1 MSCEGFL
8 RVLHF
13 NFRSSANLGLNMR
26 IFLPGWLTLII
37 LTFVTTWLLQSLEK
51 DPTTTT
57 FIDAP
62 QLPDYMLEKFKT
74 TRMDEQGQM
83 KSQLAAA
90 SMVHYRDK
98 NTEIIAPYLTFY
110 KQGQLLWVIQA
121 EQGQISPDGNEVRL
135 LGQTILWRKDISEAK
150 QAEITSRDVRV
161 RLDTNYAETQAST
174 SIRGYNSETRSVGM
188 HVFLSSHQVEL
199 LSQVRGRYV
208 PNTP

>member
-1 MSCEGFL
+1 
-8 RVLHF
+8 
-13 NFRSSANLGLNMR
+13 MR
-26 IFLPGWLTLII
+26 KFLPGWLALIA
-37 LTFVTTWLLQSLEK
+37 LAFATTWLLQSLEK
-51 DPTTTT
+51 PAESST
-57 FIDAP
+57 FMDAP

-83 KSQLAAA
+83 KSQLAAT
-90 SMVHYRDK
+90 SLVHYRDK
-98 NTEIIAPYLTFY
+98 DTEIMAPYLTFY

-135 LGQTILWRKDISEAK
+135 LGQTILWRKDISETK

-161 RLDTNYAETQAST
+161 HLDTSYAETQAST

-188 HVFLSSHQVEL
+188 QVFLSTHQVEL

-208 PNTP
+208 SNTQ